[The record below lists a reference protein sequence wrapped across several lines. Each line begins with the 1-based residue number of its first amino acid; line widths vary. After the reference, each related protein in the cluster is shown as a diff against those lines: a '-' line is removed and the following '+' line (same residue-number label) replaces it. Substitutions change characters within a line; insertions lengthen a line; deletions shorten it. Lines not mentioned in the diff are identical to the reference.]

1 MKKFII
7 FLLCSLAV
15 ISCEKK
21 QERVKIIKNVG
32 DIEEMFQ
39 LKNYKQEVKLKTN
52 DSINRI
58 TATDGN
64 FILTGDFDT
73 KKNAKT
79 GIWSLKNTT
88 DTKEIQID
96 YIIFGKKDVFKNQII
111 FKEHNKIDSSL
122 SKFYIIKNKTLKE
135 LELNFFSPKTKDEI
149 SKEAKI
155 WYTILRNSKEIKKDS
170 ILYKN
175 MKMKEGKYHINIEY
189 DFKKGDKVKGYFSE
203 YVLLTSPKNKDSITV
218 GNNTIYFKEK
228 FE

>member
-1 MKKFII
+1 M
-7 FLLCSLAV
+7 
-15 ISCEKK
+15 SCEKK
-21 QERVKIIKNVG
+21 RERVKVIKNITDV
-32 DIEEMFQ
+32 DEMFQ

-73 KKNAKT
+73 KMNAKT

-96 YIIFGKKDVFKNQII
+96 YIIFGKNDVFKNQII
-111 FKEHNKIDSSL
+111 FKEYNKIDSSV
-122 SKFYIIKNKTLKE
+122 SKFYIKEKTPKE
-135 LELNFFSPKTKDEI
+135 LVLSFFSPKTKDEI

-155 WYTILRNSKEIKKDS
+155 WYSILRNSKEIKRDS

-175 MKMKEGKYHINIEY
+175 MKMKEGKYRINIEY
-189 DFKKGDKVKGYFSE
+189 DFKKGDNVKGYFGES
-203 YVLLTSPKNKDSITV
+203 VLLTSPKNKDSITM
-218 GNNTIYFKEK
+218 GDNTIYFKEN